1 MEFKV
6 KNKIIE
12 IKFDYRTMFKVDK
25 QLATK
30 NKDTGASNNDGVGT
44 LFNNILNRNDEG
56 LVDLILLS
64 ANKAFSKA
72 ISEDDAIT
80 AIETWLVDN
89 DADDTESLFEEI
101 QQEMVDSGFFKNKIL
116 KYIGNF
122 GNSSRIHESA
132 RGQRSASSRKLPK
145 KLIGKM
151 KSATILTECARLGLT
166 DLETIYSC
174 NKWELD
180 AILEGLHYRQI
191 DFREKVYQELC

>member
-1 MEFKV
+1 MEFKG

-30 NKDTGASNNDGVGT
+30 NKETGASNNDGVGT

-80 AIETWLVDN
+80 AIEDWLVDN
-89 DADDTESLFEEI
+89 DAADTENLFEEI
-101 QQEMVDSGFFKNKIL
+101 QQEMVDSGFFRNKIL
-116 KYIGNF
+116 KYIENLETAVEYMKAQED
-122 GNSSRIHESA
+122 SEALQIEVTE
-132 RGQRSASSRKLPK
+132 

-151 KSATILTECARLGLT
+151 KSAL
-166 DLETIYSC
+166 S
-174 NKWELD
+174 
-180 AILEGLHYRQI
+180 
-191 DFREKVYQELC
+191 

>member
-1 MEFKV
+1 M
-6 KNKIIE
+6 
-12 IKFDYRTMFKVDK
+12 
-25 QLATK
+25 
-30 NKDTGASNNDGVGT
+30 
-44 LFNNILNRNDEG
+44 FNNILNRNDEG

-116 KYIGNF
+116 KYIENLETAVEYMKAQED
-122 GNSSRIHESA
+122 SEVLQVEITE
-132 RGQRSASSRKLPK
+132 

-151 KSATILTECARLGLT
+151 KSAL
-166 DLETIYSC
+166 S
-174 NKWELD
+174 
-180 AILEGLHYRQI
+180 
-191 DFREKVYQELC
+191 

>member
-30 NKDTGASNNDGVGT
+30 NKETGASNNDGVGT

-56 LVDLILLS
+56 IVDLITLS

-80 AIETWLVDN
+80 AIENWLVDN
-89 DADDTESLFEEI
+89 DAEDTESLFEEI

-116 KYIGNF
+116 KYIVNLETAVEYMKAQED
-122 GNSSRIHESA
+122 SEALQVEITE
-132 RGQRSASSRKLPK
+132 

-151 KSATILTECARLGLT
+151 KSAL
-166 DLETIYSC
+166 S
-174 NKWELD
+174 
-180 AILEGLHYRQI
+180 
-191 DFREKVYQELC
+191 

>member
-30 NKDTGASNNDGVGT
+30 NKETGASNNDGVGT

-80 AIETWLVDN
+80 AIENWLADN
-89 DADDTESLFEEI
+89 EAADTESLFEEI

-116 KYIGNF
+116 KYIENLETAVEYMKAQED
-122 GNSSRIHESA
+122 SEALQVEITE
-132 RGQRSASSRKLPK
+132 

-151 KSATILTECARLGLT
+151 KSAL
-166 DLETIYSC
+166 S
-174 NKWELD
+174 
-180 AILEGLHYRQI
+180 
-191 DFREKVYQELC
+191 

>member
-30 NKDTGASNNDGVGT
+30 NKETGASNNDGVGT

-56 LVDLILLS
+56 IVDLITLS

-80 AIETWLVDN
+80 AIENWLVEN
-89 DADDTESLFEEI
+89 EADDTEKLFEEI

-116 KYIGNF
+116 KYIENLETAVEYMKAQED
-122 GNSSRIHESA
+122 SEALQVEITE
-132 RGQRSASSRKLPK
+132 

-151 KSATILTECARLGLT
+151 KSAL
-166 DLETIYSC
+166 S
-174 NKWELD
+174 
-180 AILEGLHYRQI
+180 
-191 DFREKVYQELC
+191 

>member
-30 NKDTGASNNDGVGT
+30 NKETGASNNDGVGT
-44 LFNNILNRNDEG
+44 LFNNILNRNDAG
-56 LVDLILLS
+56 IVDLITLS

-80 AIETWLVDN
+80 AIEDWLVDN
-89 DADDTESLFEEI
+89 DAADTENLFEEI
-101 QQEMVDSGFFKNKIL
+101 QQEMVDSGFFRNKIL
-116 KYIGNF
+116 KYIENLETAVEYMKAQED
-122 GNSSRIHESA
+122 SEALQIEVTE
-132 RGQRSASSRKLPK
+132 

-151 KSATILTECARLGLT
+151 KSAL
-166 DLETIYSC
+166 S
-174 NKWELD
+174 
-180 AILEGLHYRQI
+180 
-191 DFREKVYQELC
+191 

>member
-30 NKDTGASNNDGVGT
+30 NKETGASNNDGVGT
-44 LFNNILNRNDEG
+44 LSNNILNRNDEG

-80 AIETWLVDN
+80 AIEDWLVDN
-89 DADDTESLFEEI
+89 DAADTENLFEEI
-101 QQEMVDSGFFKNKIL
+101 QQEMVDSGFFRNKIL
-116 KYIGNF
+116 KYIENLETAVEYMKAQED
-122 GNSSRIHESA
+122 SEALQIEVTE
-132 RGQRSASSRKLPK
+132 

-151 KSATILTECARLGLT
+151 KSAL
-166 DLETIYSC
+166 S
-174 NKWELD
+174 
-180 AILEGLHYRQI
+180 
-191 DFREKVYQELC
+191 

>member
-80 AIETWLVDN
+80 AIENWLVDN
-89 DADDTESLFEEI
+89 DAEDTESLFEEI

-116 KYIGNF
+116 KYIENLETAVEYMKAQED
-122 GNSSRIHESA
+122 SEALQVEITE
-132 RGQRSASSRKLPK
+132 

-151 KSATILTECARLGLT
+151 KSAL
-166 DLETIYSC
+166 S
-174 NKWELD
+174 
-180 AILEGLHYRQI
+180 
-191 DFREKVYQELC
+191 

>member
-30 NKDTGASNNDGVGT
+30 NKETGASNNDGVGT

-80 AIETWLVDN
+80 AIEDWLVEH
-89 DADDTESLFEEI
+89 DAADTENLFEEI
-101 QQEMVDSGFFKNKIL
+101 QQEMVDSGFFRNKIL
-116 KYIGNF
+116 KYIENLETAVEYMKAQED
-122 GNSSRIHESA
+122 SEA
-132 RGQRSASSRKLPK
+132 LQVEVTE
-145 KLIGKM
+145 KLIGRM
-151 KSATILTECARLGLT
+151 KSAL
-166 DLETIYSC
+166 S
-174 NKWELD
+174 
-180 AILEGLHYRQI
+180 
-191 DFREKVYQELC
+191 

>member
-72 ISEDDAIT
+72 ISEDDVIT
-80 AIETWLVDN
+80 AIEDWLVEH
-89 DADDTESLFEEI
+89 DAADTENLFEEI
-101 QQEMVDSGFFKNKIL
+101 QEEMVDSGFFRNKIL
-116 KYIGNF
+116 KYIENLETAVEYMKAQED
-122 GNSSRIHESA
+122 SEALQIEVTE
-132 RGQRSASSRKLPK
+132 

-151 KSATILTECARLGLT
+151 KSAL
-166 DLETIYSC
+166 S
-174 NKWELD
+174 
-180 AILEGLHYRQI
+180 
-191 DFREKVYQELC
+191 

>member
-30 NKDTGASNNDGVGT
+30 NKETGASNNDGVGT

-80 AIETWLVDN
+80 AIEDWLVEH
-89 DADDTESLFEEI
+89 DAADTENLFEEV
-101 QQEMVDSGFFKNKIL
+101 QQEMVDSGFFRNKIL
-116 KYIGNF
+116 KYIENLETAVEYMKAQED
-122 GNSSRIHESA
+122 SEALQIEVTE
-132 RGQRSASSRKLPK
+132 

-151 KSATILTECARLGLT
+151 KSAL
-166 DLETIYSC
+166 S
-174 NKWELD
+174 
-180 AILEGLHYRQI
+180 
-191 DFREKVYQELC
+191 

>member
-30 NKDTGASNNDGVGT
+30 NKETGASNNDGVGT

-56 LVDLILLS
+56 IVDLITLS

-80 AIETWLVDN
+80 AIENWLVDN
-89 DADDTESLFEEI
+89 DAEDTESLFEEI

-116 KYIGNF
+116 KYIENLETAVEYMKAQED
-122 GNSSRIHESA
+122 SEALQVEITE
-132 RGQRSASSRKLPK
+132 

-151 KSATILTECARLGLT
+151 KSAL
-166 DLETIYSC
+166 S
-174 NKWELD
+174 
-180 AILEGLHYRQI
+180 
-191 DFREKVYQELC
+191 

>member
-30 NKDTGASNNDGVGT
+30 NKETGSSNNDGVGA

-80 AIETWLVDN
+80 AIEDWLVDN
-89 DADDTESLFEEI
+89 DAEDTENLFEEI
-101 QQEMVDSGFFKNKIL
+101 QQEMVDSGFFRNKIL
-116 KYIGNF
+116 KYIENLETAVEYMKAQED
-122 GNSSRIHESA
+122 SEALQIEVTE
-132 RGQRSASSRKLPK
+132 

-151 KSATILTECARLGLT
+151 KSAL
-166 DLETIYSC
+166 S
-174 NKWELD
+174 
-180 AILEGLHYRQI
+180 
-191 DFREKVYQELC
+191 

>member
-30 NKDTGASNNDGVGT
+30 NKETGASNNDGVGT
-44 LFNNILNRNDEG
+44 LFNNILNRNDAG
-56 LVDLILLS
+56 IVDLITLS

-80 AIETWLVDN
+80 AIEDWLVDN
-89 DADDTESLFEEI
+89 DAADTENLFEEV
-101 QQEMVDSGFFKNKIL
+101 QQEMVDSGFFRNKIL
-116 KYIGNF
+116 KYIENLETAVEYMKAQED
-122 GNSSRIHESA
+122 SEALQIEVTE
-132 RGQRSASSRKLPK
+132 

-151 KSATILTECARLGLT
+151 KSAL
-166 DLETIYSC
+166 S
-174 NKWELD
+174 
-180 AILEGLHYRQI
+180 
-191 DFREKVYQELC
+191 

>member
-30 NKDTGASNNDGVGT
+30 NKETGASNNDGVGV

-80 AIETWLVDN
+80 AIEDWLVEN
-89 DADDTESLFEEI
+89 GAEDTENLFEEI
-101 QQEMVDSGFFKNKIL
+101 QQEMVDSGFFRNKIL
-116 KYIGNF
+116 KYIENLETAVEYMKAQED
-122 GNSSRIHESA
+122 SEA
-132 RGQRSASSRKLPK
+132 LQVEVTE

-151 KSATILTECARLGLT
+151 KSAL
-166 DLETIYSC
+166 S
-174 NKWELD
+174 
-180 AILEGLHYRQI
+180 
-191 DFREKVYQELC
+191 

>member
-30 NKDTGASNNDGVGT
+30 NKETGASNNDGVGT
-44 LFNNILNRNDEG
+44 LFNNILTRNDAG
-56 LVDLILLS
+56 IVDLITLS

-80 AIETWLVDN
+80 AIEDWLVDN
-89 DADDTESLFEEI
+89 DAADTENLFEEI
-101 QQEMVDSGFFKNKIL
+101 QQEMVDSGFFRNKIL
-116 KYIGNF
+116 KYIENLETAVEYMKAQED
-122 GNSSRIHESA
+122 SEALQIEVTE
-132 RGQRSASSRKLPK
+132 

-151 KSATILTECARLGLT
+151 KSAL
-166 DLETIYSC
+166 S
-174 NKWELD
+174 
-180 AILEGLHYRQI
+180 
-191 DFREKVYQELC
+191 

>member
-30 NKDTGASNNDGVGT
+30 NKETGASNNDGVGT
-44 LFNNILNRNDEG
+44 LFNNILNRNDAG

-80 AIETWLVDN
+80 AIEDWLVDN
-89 DADDTESLFEEI
+89 DAADTENLFEEI
-101 QQEMVDSGFFKNKIL
+101 QQEMVDSGFFRNKIL
-116 KYIGNF
+116 KYIENLETAVEYMKAQED
-122 GNSSRIHESA
+122 SEVLQIEVTE
-132 RGQRSASSRKLPK
+132 

-151 KSATILTECARLGLT
+151 KSAL
-166 DLETIYSC
+166 S
-174 NKWELD
+174 
-180 AILEGLHYRQI
+180 
-191 DFREKVYQELC
+191 

>member
-30 NKDTGASNNDGVGT
+30 NKETGASNNDGVGT
-44 LFNNILNRNDEG
+44 LFNNILNRNDAG

-80 AIETWLVDN
+80 AIEDWLVDN
-89 DADDTESLFEEI
+89 DAADTENLFEEI
-101 QQEMVDSGFFKNKIL
+101 QQEMVDSGFFRNKIL
-116 KYIGNF
+116 KYIENLETAVEYMKAQED
-122 GNSSRIHESA
+122 SEALQIEVTE
-132 RGQRSASSRKLPK
+132 

-151 KSATILTECARLGLT
+151 KNALS
-166 DLETIYSC
+166 
-174 NKWELD
+174 
-180 AILEGLHYRQI
+180 
-191 DFREKVYQELC
+191 

>member
-30 NKDTGASNNDGVGT
+30 NKETGASNNDGVGT

-80 AIETWLVDN
+80 AIEDWLVDN
-89 DADDTESLFEEI
+89 DAEDTENLFEEI
-101 QQEMVDSGFFKNKIL
+101 QQEMVDSGFFRNKIL
-116 KYIGNF
+116 KYIENLETAVEYMKAQED
-122 GNSSRIHESA
+122 SEALQIEVTE
-132 RGQRSASSRKLPK
+132 

-151 KSATILTECARLGLT
+151 KSAL
-166 DLETIYSC
+166 S
-174 NKWELD
+174 
-180 AILEGLHYRQI
+180 
-191 DFREKVYQELC
+191 

>member
-30 NKDTGASNNDGVGT
+30 NKETGASNNDGVGT

-72 ISEDDAIT
+72 ISADDAIT
-80 AIETWLVDN
+80 AIEDWLVDN
-89 DADDTESLFEEI
+89 DAADTENLFEEV
-101 QQEMVDSGFFKNKIL
+101 QQEMVDSGFFRNKIL
-116 KYIGNF
+116 KYIENLETAVEYMKAQED
-122 GNSSRIHESA
+122 SEALQIEVTE
-132 RGQRSASSRKLPK
+132 

-151 KSATILTECARLGLT
+151 KSAL
-166 DLETIYSC
+166 S
-174 NKWELD
+174 
-180 AILEGLHYRQI
+180 
-191 DFREKVYQELC
+191 

>member
-30 NKDTGASNNDGVGT
+30 NKETGASNNDGVGT

-56 LVDLILLS
+56 IVDLITLS

-80 AIETWLVDN
+80 AIENWLVDN
-89 DADDTESLFEEI
+89 DAEDTESLFEEI
-101 QQEMVDSGFFKNKIL
+101 QREMVDSGFFKNKIL
-116 KYIGNF
+116 KYIENLETAVEYMKAQED
-122 GNSSRIHESA
+122 SEALQVEITE
-132 RGQRSASSRKLPK
+132 

-151 KSATILTECARLGLT
+151 KSAL
-166 DLETIYSC
+166 S
-174 NKWELD
+174 
-180 AILEGLHYRQI
+180 
-191 DFREKVYQELC
+191 

>member
-12 IKFDYRTMFKVDK
+12 VKFDYRTMFKVDK

-30 NKDTGASNNDGVGT
+30 NKESGASNNDGVGT

-80 AIETWLVDN
+80 AIEDWLVDN
-89 DADDTESLFEEI
+89 DAADTESLFEEI
-101 QQEMVDSGFFKNKIL
+101 QQEMVDSGFFRNKIL
-116 KYIGNF
+116 KYIENLETAVEYMKAQED
-122 GNSSRIHESA
+122 SEALQIEVTE
-132 RGQRSASSRKLPK
+132 

-151 KSATILTECARLGLT
+151 KSAL
-166 DLETIYSC
+166 S
-174 NKWELD
+174 
-180 AILEGLHYRQI
+180 
-191 DFREKVYQELC
+191 

>member
-30 NKDTGASNNDGVGT
+30 NKETGASNNDGVGT
-44 LFNNILNRNDEG
+44 LFNNILNRNDAG
-56 LVDLILLS
+56 IVDLITLS

-80 AIETWLVDN
+80 AIEDWLVEH
-89 DADDTESLFEEI
+89 DAESTEILFEEI
-101 QQEMVDSGFFKNKIL
+101 QQEMVDSGFFRNKIL
-116 KYIGNF
+116 KYIENLETAVEYMKVQE
-122 GNSSRIHESA
+122 NSEA
-132 RGQRSASSRKLPK
+132 LQVEVTE

-151 KSATILTECARLGLT
+151 KSAL
-166 DLETIYSC
+166 S
-174 NKWELD
+174 
-180 AILEGLHYRQI
+180 
-191 DFREKVYQELC
+191 

>member
-30 NKDTGASNNDGVGT
+30 NKETGASNNDGVGT

-56 LVDLILLS
+56 IVDLITLS
-64 ANKAFSKA
+64 ANKAFSKS

-80 AIETWLVDN
+80 AIENWLVDN

-116 KYIGNF
+116 KYIENLETAVEYMKAQED
-122 GNSSRIHESA
+122 SEALQIEITE
-132 RGQRSASSRKLPK
+132 

-151 KSATILTECARLGLT
+151 KSAL
-166 DLETIYSC
+166 S
-174 NKWELD
+174 
-180 AILEGLHYRQI
+180 
-191 DFREKVYQELC
+191 

>member
-80 AIETWLVDN
+80 AIEEWLVDN
-89 DADDTESLFEEI
+89 DAADTENLFEEL
-101 QQEMVDSGFFKNKIL
+101 QQEMVDSGFFRNKIL
-116 KYIGNF
+116 KYIENLETAVEYMKAQED
-122 GNSSRIHESA
+122 SEPL
-132 RGQRSASSRKLPK
+132 QVEVTE

-151 KSATILTECARLGLT
+151 KSAL
-166 DLETIYSC
+166 S
-174 NKWELD
+174 
-180 AILEGLHYRQI
+180 
-191 DFREKVYQELC
+191 

>member
-30 NKDTGASNNDGVGT
+30 NKETGASNNDGVGT
-44 LFNNILNRNDEG
+44 LFNNILNRNDAG

-80 AIETWLVDN
+80 AIDDWLVDN
-89 DADDTESLFEEI
+89 DAADTENLFEEI
-101 QQEMVDSGFFKNKIL
+101 QQEMVDSGFFRNKIL
-116 KYIGNF
+116 KYIENLETAVEYMKAQED
-122 GNSSRIHESA
+122 SEALQIEVTE
-132 RGQRSASSRKLPK
+132 

-151 KSATILTECARLGLT
+151 KSAL
-166 DLETIYSC
+166 S
-174 NKWELD
+174 
-180 AILEGLHYRQI
+180 
-191 DFREKVYQELC
+191 

>member
-30 NKDTGASNNDGVGT
+30 NKETGASNNDGVGT

-80 AIETWLVDN
+80 AIEDWLVDN
-89 DADDTESLFEEI
+89 DAADTEILFEEI
-101 QQEMVDSGFFKNKIL
+101 QQEMVDSGFFRNKIL
-116 KYIGNF
+116 KYIENLETAVEYMKAQED
-122 GNSSRIHESA
+122 SEPL
-132 RGQRSASSRKLPK
+132 QVEVTE

-151 KSATILTECARLGLT
+151 KSAL
-166 DLETIYSC
+166 S
-174 NKWELD
+174 
-180 AILEGLHYRQI
+180 
-191 DFREKVYQELC
+191 

>member
-30 NKDTGASNNDGVGT
+30 NKETGASNNDGVGT
-44 LFNNILNRNDEG
+44 LFNNILNRNDAG
-56 LVDLILLS
+56 IVDLILLS

-80 AIETWLVDN
+80 AIEDWLVDN
-89 DADDTESLFEEI
+89 DAADTENLFEEI
-101 QQEMVDSGFFKNKIL
+101 QQEMVDSGFFRNKIL
-116 KYIGNF
+116 KYIENLETAVEYMKAQED
-122 GNSSRIHESA
+122 SEALQIEVTE
-132 RGQRSASSRKLPK
+132 

-151 KSATILTECARLGLT
+151 KSAL
-166 DLETIYSC
+166 S
-174 NKWELD
+174 
-180 AILEGLHYRQI
+180 
-191 DFREKVYQELC
+191 

>member
-6 KNKIIE
+6 KNRIIE

-30 NKDTGASNNDGVGT
+30 NKETGASNNDGVGT

-56 LVDLILLS
+56 IVDLITLS

-80 AIETWLVDN
+80 AIENWLAEN
-89 DADDTESLFEEI
+89 EADDTESLFEEI

-116 KYIGNF
+116 KYIENLETAVEYMKAQED
-122 GNSSRIHESA
+122 SEALQVEITE
-132 RGQRSASSRKLPK
+132 

-151 KSATILTECARLGLT
+151 KSAL
-166 DLETIYSC
+166 S
-174 NKWELD
+174 
-180 AILEGLHYRQI
+180 
-191 DFREKVYQELC
+191 

>member
-30 NKDTGASNNDGVGT
+30 NKETGASNNDGVGT
-44 LFNNILNRNDEG
+44 LFNNILNRNDAG

-64 ANKAFSKA
+64 ANKTFSKA

-80 AIETWLVDN
+80 AIEDWLVEH
-89 DADDTESLFEEI
+89 DAESTEILFEEI
-101 QQEMVDSGFFKNKIL
+101 QQEMVDSGFFRNKIL
-116 KYIGNF
+116 KYIENLETAVEYMKAQED
-122 GNSSRIHESA
+122 SEA
-132 RGQRSASSRKLPK
+132 LQVEVTE

-151 KSATILTECARLGLT
+151 KSAL
-166 DLETIYSC
+166 S
-174 NKWELD
+174 
-180 AILEGLHYRQI
+180 
-191 DFREKVYQELC
+191 

>member
-1 MEFKV
+1 MEFKF

-30 NKDTGASNNDGVGT
+30 NKETGASNNDGVGT

-56 LVDLILLS
+56 IVDLITLS

-80 AIETWLVDN
+80 AIENWLVDN
-89 DADDTESLFEEI
+89 DAEDTESLFEEI

-116 KYIGNF
+116 KYIENLETAVEYMKAQED
-122 GNSSRIHESA
+122 SEALQVEITE
-132 RGQRSASSRKLPK
+132 

-151 KSATILTECARLGLT
+151 KSAL
-166 DLETIYSC
+166 S
-174 NKWELD
+174 
-180 AILEGLHYRQI
+180 
-191 DFREKVYQELC
+191 

>member
-30 NKDTGASNNDGVGT
+30 NKETGASNNDGVGT
-44 LFNNILNRNDEG
+44 LFNNILNRNDAG
-56 LVDLILLS
+56 IVDLITLS

-80 AIETWLVDN
+80 AIEDWLVEH
-89 DADDTESLFEEI
+89 DAADTEILFEEI
-101 QQEMVDSGFFKNKIL
+101 QQEMVDSGFFRNKIL
-116 KYIGNF
+116 KYIENLETAVEYMKVQE
-122 GNSSRIHESA
+122 NSEA
-132 RGQRSASSRKLPK
+132 LQVEVTE

-151 KSATILTECARLGLT
+151 KSAL
-166 DLETIYSC
+166 S
-174 NKWELD
+174 
-180 AILEGLHYRQI
+180 
-191 DFREKVYQELC
+191 

>member
-30 NKDTGASNNDGVGT
+30 NKETGASNNDGVGT

-80 AIETWLVDN
+80 AIEDWLVDN
-89 DADDTESLFEEI
+89 DAADTENLFEEV
-101 QQEMVDSGFFKNKIL
+101 QQEMVDSGFYRNKIL
-116 KYIGNF
+116 KYIENLETAVEYMKAQDD
-122 GNSSRIHESA
+122 SEPL
-132 RGQRSASSRKLPK
+132 QVEVTE

-151 KSATILTECARLGLT
+151 KSAL
-166 DLETIYSC
+166 S
-174 NKWELD
+174 
-180 AILEGLHYRQI
+180 
-191 DFREKVYQELC
+191 